1 MILMTPKAFR
11 IFFTIC
17 FAAFIMISCNNSEI
31 KVPGNHTEKADPSQ
45 LNMPSISM
53 DSPESLEIAL
63 KNDSL
68 NTDIRLKLAAQYYTN
83 KNFDKALY
91 HYLFINRHDNRN
103 MAALFN
109 LGNVYYDMQQDQLA
123 IKYYEK
129 FLEADKSNSN
139 VRCDL
144 ATCYMNL
151 NNIEKGISLLRE
163 NIKINFNHPQ
173 SHYNL
178 SVMLK
183 QTGKKAEADAE
194 MNIYNNLV
202 SDQGGMS
209 PQ

>member
-1 MILMTPKAFR
+1 MT
-11 IFFTIC
+11 
-17 FAAFIMISCNNSEI
+17 SCNNSEI
-31 KVPGNHTEKADPSQ
+31 KVPGNRTKNTDPSQ
-45 LNMPSISM
+45 SNRPSISM
-53 DSPESLEIAL
+53 DNPESLEIAL
-63 KNDSL
+63 KIDSL
-68 NTDIRLKLAAQYYTN
+68 NTNIRLKLAAQYYAN

-129 FLEADKSNSN
+129 FLETDKSNSN

-151 NNIEKGISLLRE
+151 NKIQKAISLLRE
-163 NIKINFNHPQ
+163 NIKINYNHPQ

-183 QTGKKAEADAE
+183 QTGKNAEADAE
-194 MNIYNNLV
+194 MKIYNSLV
-202 SDQGGMS
+202 SDKAGKSAQ
-209 PQ
+209 

>member
-1 MILMTPKAFR
+1 MTPKAFR

-17 FAAFIMISCNNSEI
+17 SAAFIMTSCNNSEI
-31 KVPGNHTEKADPSQ
+31 KVPGNRTKNTDPSQ
-45 LNMPSISM
+45 SNRPSISM
-53 DSPESLEIAL
+53 DNPESLEIAL
-63 KNDSL
+63 KIDSL
-68 NTDIRLKLAAQYYTN
+68 NTNIRLKLAAQYYAN

-129 FLEADKSNSN
+129 FLETDKSNSN

-151 NNIEKGISLLRE
+151 NKIQKAISLLRE
-163 NIKINFNHPQ
+163 NIKINYNHPQ

-183 QTGKKAEADAE
+183 QTGKNAEADAE
-194 MNIYNNLV
+194 MKIYNSLV
-202 SDQGGMS
+202 SDKAGKSAQ
-209 PQ
+209 